1 MTDSRPDQDDDRRAE
16 QDAPAWH
23 SFGVPYGGAP
33 EPPPYTP
40 AMRERPQ
47 GDLTQRIDTSS
58 TQEVHP
64 ETRPEESRPEESRPW
79 WTTPGDGGAE
89 SSTTRAPTPARSLLP
104 TPTGDPYAAPWA
116 TYPTAPSDLGAPP
129 GGAPPLGPGG
139 PHTAAL
145 PAGSPRADR
154 RGRSWMPIAAIALVA
169 ALIGGAVVL
178 GGQQLLNRTGTLGSS
193 VPAPGPG
200 STAS

>member
-16 QDAPAWH
+16 QDGPAWH

-64 ETRPEESRPEESRPW
+64 ATRPAESRPEESRPW

-89 SSTTRAPTPARSLLP
+89 APTARGPPPARSRRP

-116 TYPTAPSDLGAPP
+116 RDPAAPSGLGAPP
-129 GGAPPLGPGG
+129 
-139 PHTAAL
+139 
-145 PAGSPRADR
+145 
-154 RGRSWMPIAAIALVA
+154 
-169 ALIGGAVVL
+169 
-178 GGQQLLNRTGTLGSS
+178 
-193 VPAPGPG
+193 
-200 STAS
+200 